1 MKKLL
6 VASFTKEALQ
16 EASCCQSVAS
26 SALDWLQTEL
36 ERMVLYVAEHGVK
49 TPGGKLQAPKTAYP
63 VAQGPTAGGSKDF
76 PEKACWR
83 AKEWRGMSEAD
94 KTLHLT
100 ELFAAWFALNTGE
113 KLETLH
119 ELYITPVDSAGSPAD
134 APPEEEEH
142 EEPKT
147 KVVESRPRGRGH
159 RDDMSAL

>member
-6 VASFTKEALQ
+6 VTSFTKEALQ

-26 SALDWLQTEL
+26 STLDWLQTEL

-63 VAQGPTAGGSKDF
+63 VAQGPAVTEGSKDF
-76 PEKACWR
+76 PEKVCWR
-83 AKEWRGMSEAD
+83 AKEWKGMSEAD

-113 KLETLH
+113 KLEALSK
-119 ELYITPVDSAGSPAD
+119 LYITPIDKAE
-134 APPEEEEH
+134 APPEEEED
-142 EEPKT
+142 EESKSE
-147 KVVESRPRGRGH
+147 VVKSRARAQG